1 MSLDRM
7 DALETRIRDL
17 VKLVQELKRKN
28 GLLEE
33 ELKAARQQLAQQ
45 DDVNRRW
52 EVERTDIKTRIEKVM
67 SEIELL
73 ECIEDPRRWPLT
85 KTIDVEIYGHRY
97 AITGD
102 SDDAYVRR
110 LAHFVDDHMKH
121 LAEE

>member
-7 DALETRIRDL
+7 DALETRIRGL
-17 VKLVQELKRKN
+17 VKLVQGLKRKN

-73 ECIEDPRRWPLT
+73 ECIEDP
-85 KTIDVEIYGHRY
+85 KEVAID
-97 AITGD
+97 
-102 SDDAYVRR
+102 
-110 LAHFVDDHMKH
+110 
-121 LAEE
+121 